1 MFQVV
6 SFKYPVKLKVGEIG
20 SNVRDVIEDRARA
33 LLEGICGEH
42 GYVRHNTLRMTDVSS
57 GVLSKI
63 DMGRHYTFTA
73 SLKAEVCNPVA
84 GLRFNALVRSIN
96 RFGMLAEGG
105 YYDPDGTMVPVIEII
120 VVRNPATIKNEI
132 DVMDLQVGDEVGV
145 EVLGRQ
151 FELRESRISAYGRT
165 VKSVGDGDS
174 AAKKGGEDG
183 AFDEDG
189 AVDIDFGGND
199 SDDDVSVSGSIS
211 SGIISEEG
219 ISLIGGES
227 DAEPEFLEEEPEEAL
242 EVVE

>member
-6 SFKYPVKLKVGEIG
+6 YFKAPVKLKVGEIG
-20 SNVRDVIEDRARA
+20 SNVREVIEDRARA

-42 GYVRHNTLRMTDVSS
+42 GYIRHNTLRMIDSS
-57 GVLSKI
+57 NGLLSKI

-73 SLKAEVCNPVA
+73 SFKAEVCNPVA

-96 RFGMLAEGG
+96 RFGLLAEGG

-132 DVMDLQVGDEVGV
+132 DVGDLQVGDEVGV

-165 VKSVGDGDS
+165 VKHVGDTDSSTRNGGD
-174 AAKKGGEDG
+174 
-183 AFDEDG
+183 DG
-189 AVDIDFGGND
+189 AVNCDEENIDFGGD
-199 SDDDVSVSGSIS
+199 GDDASDSGSIS
-211 SGIISEEG
+211 SGIISAEG
-219 ISLIGGES
+219 ISLNGGDS
-227 DAEPEFLEEEPEEAL
+227 DVDPDFL
-242 EVVE
+242 EVVEPEVGLDDAE